1 MRINELL
8 IEAFLKG
15 ADFYMRDRLV
25 ALIKRLEEKQPFF
38 DNDTGKPIVVNAS
51 SSEIAN
57 LKKILADLF
66 DSRNKTSI
74 DKTLITKYMPVEI
87 GGVPLSKLFKDGSL
101 GGKGGTKGEE
111 KTEEGGLGNL
121 GPAVEVWKA
130 IGIFTKLSHRRA
142 EQITIE
148 DLMQVKNNL
157 SGMMTPQ
164 RKKNK
169 LGKVSKI
176 QTAVVKTSVNVPD
189 FNNRITD
196 EIKLIIDVAMGSWQR
211 AMEVTPETDKKLWG
225 SIQAILKFVNENN
238 ALKRYTKIFASNG
251 KRDPISIAVVGGE
264 GEKADIRST
273 YFDTATN
280 QEKPLSSLTFSVK
293 AGSNKIS
300 QSSGST
306 VEGVK
311 TMFRMLGLNDQIAVN
326 TIQKANYVGKT
337 KGSENDEVLAKARY
351 NSLVNIFNMARKS
364 LASELANASNDQEKR
379 FLSNFFTQVKG
390 GITGGEKMI
399 MVDFN
404 PNGTYKKFNPQVISN
419 LVKMV
424 DLEARPGT
432 GDRPAINIFD
442 KNSNMNLIQVRLEA
456 QSGGRLTIHV
466 ELSKNTKELA
476 AKSSTITP
484 KTQLPQPQQPIQT
497 TPGIRNQ
504 ARVPGQD
511 KEMIGQPPR

>member
-8 IEAFLKG
+8 SEAFLKG

-164 RKKNK
+164 RKKDK

-225 SIQAILKFVNENN
+225 SIQAILKFVNENTGN
-238 ALKRYTKIFASNG
+238 
-251 KRDPISIAVVGGE
+251 
-264 GEKADIRST
+264 
-273 YFDTATN
+273 
-280 QEKPLSSLTFSVK
+280 
-293 AGSNKIS
+293 
-300 QSSGST
+300 
-306 VEGVK
+306 
-311 TMFRMLGLNDQIAVN
+311 
-326 TIQKANYVGKT
+326 
-337 KGSENDEVLAKARY
+337 
-351 NSLVNIFNMARKS
+351 
-364 LASELANASNDQEKR
+364 ELWL
-379 FLSNFFTQVKG
+379 F
-390 GITGGEKMI
+390 I
-399 MVDFN
+399 
-404 PNGTYKKFNPQVISN
+404 
-419 LVKMV
+419 
-424 DLEARPGT
+424 
-432 GDRPAINIFD
+432 
-442 KNSNMNLIQVRLEA
+442 
-456 QSGGRLTIHV
+456 
-466 ELSKNTKELA
+466 
-476 AKSSTITP
+476 
-484 KTQLPQPQQPIQT
+484 
-497 TPGIRNQ
+497 
-504 ARVPGQD
+504 
-511 KEMIGQPPR
+511 